1 LNALSYFQWA
11 ELKTYRCSRSIRD
24 MVRLLDELAKKPGE
38 KAEVPALH
46 LYTMFPNKNFGEIHK
61 TVTFWF
67 SA

>member
-1 LNALSYFQWA
+1 
-11 ELKTYRCSRSIRD
+11 